1 MSNYHRRASYRT
13 VPNRRIAA
21 CLVEGTWRP
30 PLAPP
35 PHGHK
40 PALLAAS
47 RFKGRDCFPANG
59 TSWLLLKIL
68 TNLAGSLSLHFT
80 GVVSHLSPSRCTPLT
95 SRNEHG
101 SSRRGGLRPLQ
112 RCVRSSAPPFTFTP
126 LLFNICQAICPRHCS
141 PQATCRVMRRLPS
154 LTIDERLTHCR
165 IHLQTPAR
173 VAE

>member
-1 MSNYHRRASYRT
+1 M
-13 VPNRRIAA
+13 
-21 CLVEGTWRP
+21 EGTS
-30 PLAPP
+30 
-35 PHGHK
+35 
-40 PALLAAS
+40 AS
-47 RFKGRDCFPANG
+47 RHWRRHKQAPRRLQCAAWLQSFATNA
-59 TSWLLLKIL
+59 SNWLLLKIL
-68 TNLAGSLSLHFT
+68 IDSAGSLSLNST

-173 VAE
+173 VAERKEGNAASQAR